1 MDSADQREAGRAQN
15 RSGAG
20 RLDHALRCQVVLVTP
35 AAQPTALPE
44 DLLQTRARVLV
55 HPTDQDVLER
65 VRNALVPIDQAS
77 ADYRFETAEDPEL
90 IQRRNALLAGS
101 SVVLVLAAASM
112 LIVSIEQVRER
123 RQQLAAWPHPAFQA
137 GYWPRRCLRPFWCYR
152 THPAGLRSATRPE
165 SLRTE

>member
-55 HPTDQDVLER
+55 HPTDQYVLER

-90 IQRRNALLAGS
+90 IQRRNALLAS
-101 SVVLVLAAASM
+101 SLVVLVLAAASM
-112 LIVSIEQVRER
+112 LTVSIVQVRER
-123 RQQLAAWPHPAFQA
+123 RQQLAALAASGVPGRMRP
-137 GYWPRRCLRPFWCYR
+137 GRCSGRHCCHSQWQLP
-152 THPAGLRSATRPE
+152 P
-165 SLRTE
+165 